1 MTMPIRPYLR
11 RCIVRRGRN
20 VVLAL
25 SALSAML
32 AFTGCS
38 DKTHGSQQTL
48 NLTEPGGNAG
58 TFAPIGHVTR
68 KSSPPGSGFAFSTP
82 LQDSSKKT
90 VGELNAVCIGT
101 QPSKP
106 QALKGTCTGTATV
119 PGGQLALN
127 VGGTIGNGVS
137 GSIVGGTGSYAG
149 ATGTFDSKSTGGG
162 GPMNDT
168 FNITLP

>member
-1 MTMPIRPYLR
+1 MTYADQDYLR
-11 RCIVRRGRN
+11 RRIVQRGRN
-20 VVLAL
+20 VVWAL
-25 SALSAML
+25 SALVAML
-32 AFTGCS
+32 ALAGCS

-58 TFAPIGHVTR
+58 TFSPIGHVTR
-68 KSSPPGSGFAFSTP
+68 NSAPPGSGFAFSTP